1 MGAQSAIT
9 VVGAG
14 LAGSEAAYQAAKLGV
29 RVRLYEMRPV
39 VPTPAHETGG
49 FAELVCSNSL
59 KSASLDNASGILKE
73 EMLILD
79 SIVIKAAYE
88 TRVPAGKA
96 LAVDRRAFSELI
108 TRELERNPCIEVI
121 REEITEI
128 PDPSQGP
135 VVIATGPLTSPSLA
149 RNIQEVM
156 GGAQLYFYDSIS
168 PIIDAESIDLS
179 HAFRAS
185 RYGSDSTDEGDYLN
199 CPLTKDEYTRFVSE
213 LLSAEKVATKEFEK
227 DLYFEG
233 CLPIEVMA
241 ERGVDTLRYGPMR
254 PVGLIDPKTGKKP
267 YAVVQLRAE
276 NRERTMYNMV
286 GFQTKLKYPEQQRIF
301 RTIPALR
308 NAEFL
313 RYGSIHRNTYIHSPS
328 LLLPTLEAIAVR
340 GVFFAGQIVGVEGYV
355 ESAAMGIVAGR
366 NAALRALGR
375 EAVTYPK
382 ETSIGSLLR
391 YITTRD
397 LRDFQPMN
405 INFGLYP
412 QPEGR
417 MSKYEKKKLIAK
429 RALDALR
436 RFEACMFGSLYK
448 GTAPKALASSAPR

>member
-1 MGAQSAIT
+1 MREQKAIT

-14 LAGSEAAYQAAKLGV
+14 LAGSEAAYQATKLGV

-39 VPTPAHETGG
+39 VSTPAHETGG

-73 EMLILD
+73 EMLLLD
-79 SIVIKAAYE
+79 SIVIKAAYA

-108 TRELERNPCIEVI
+108 TWELEHNPLIEVI
-121 REEITEI
+121 RKEITEI
-128 PDPSQGP
+128 PDPTQGP
-135 VVIATGPLTSPSLA
+135 VIIATGPLTSASLA
-149 RNIQEVM
+149 RNIQELL

-185 RYGSDSTDEGDYLN
+185 RYGGGSTEEGDYLN
-199 CPLTKDEYTRFVSE
+199 CPLTKDEYIRFVSE

-241 ERGVDTLRYGPMR
+241 ERGLDTLRYGPMR
-254 PVGLIDPKTGKKP
+254 PVGLIDPKTGRKP

-286 GFQTKLKYPEQQRIF
+286 GFQTKLKYPEQQRVF

-328 LLLPTLEAIAVR
+328 LLMPNLEAIALR

-366 NAALRALGR
+366 NAALKALGR
-375 EAVTYPK
+375 ESVIYPR
-382 ETSIGSLLR
+382 ETSIGALLG
-391 YITTRD
+391 YITNRELTE
-397 LRDFQPMN
+397 FQPMN

-412 QPEGR
+412 QPELR
-417 MSKYEKKKLIAK
+417 VSKFEKKKLIAK

-436 RFEACMFGSLYK
+436 SFDASMFGSLLHGK
-448 GTAPKALASSAPR
+448 TSKAIV